1 MQARTTLLLIAG
13 LALGAGCTTDAGPKQ
28 TGGAI
33 LGAVA
38 GGLIGAQIGDD
49 GSTGQLVATAAGV
62 ALGAWAGSEIGKS
75 LDDQDRLEAERSAQR
90 ALESNSDGEAST
102 WANPN
107 SGHSGSTT
115 PTRTYQ
121 ASSGNDCREYTTSV
135 VIDGQTETATGTAC
149 RQPDGTWKIVN

>member
-1 MQARTTLLLIAG
+1 LLSFAI
-13 LALGAGCTTDAGPKQ
+13 LATVSGCTTDAGPKQ
-28 TGGAI
+28 TGGAV

-62 ALGAWAGSEIGKS
+62 ALGAWVGSEIGKS
-75 LDDQDRLEAERSAQR
+75 MDDQDRLEAERSAQR
-90 ALESNSDGEAST
+90 ALETNPDGVPAT
-102 WANPN
+102 WNNPN

-121 ASSGNDCREYTTSV
+121 ASSGDNCREYTTSV
-135 VIDGQTETATGTAC
+135 VIDGRTETATGTAC
-149 RQPDGTWKIVN
+149 RQADGTWKIVN